1 MKAVL
6 QRVSWGSVTVDGD
19 IIAEIPTGLVILAGV
34 GPDDTKEHAK
44 KLAQKI
50 AQMRIFP
57 DSEGKMN
64 LSVLDIGGSV
74 LVVPQFTLFAD
85 TQKGNRPAF
94 TKAAPPD
101 IARPLSEYFA
111 NCFTDLGV
119 PTQQG
124 EFGAHMQVEIQNDGP
139 VTIVIEN

>member
-6 QRVSWGSVTVDGD
+6 QRVSRGSVTVDGD
-19 IIAEIPTGLVILAGV
+19 LIAEISSGLVILIGV
-34 GPDDTKEHAK
+34 GPDDTREHAS

-57 DSEGKMN
+57 DSDGKMN
-64 LSVLDIGGSV
+64 LSVQDIGGSI
-74 LVVPQFTLFAD
+74 LVVPQFTLYAD
-85 TQKGNRPAF
+85 TRKGNRPAF

-101 IARPLSEYFA
+101 IAQPLSEYFA

-124 EFGAHMQVEIQNDGP
+124 VFGSHMQVEIQNDGP
-139 VTIVIEN
+139 VTILVEI